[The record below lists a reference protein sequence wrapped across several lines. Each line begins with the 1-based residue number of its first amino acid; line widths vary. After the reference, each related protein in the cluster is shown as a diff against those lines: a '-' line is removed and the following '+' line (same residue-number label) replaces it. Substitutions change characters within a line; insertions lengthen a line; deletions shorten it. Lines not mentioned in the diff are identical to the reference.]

1 MTLTRAIAAAIT
13 ASTLALVGLTACS
26 KPPTEGGALSAD
38 LKSIDLE
45 AIGDKTGATFT
56 KLRETHSLAAF
67 EEAAANKDGKASALL
82 GQAYYEGL
90 GVEEDTAR
98 SADLFRQSCEADF
111 PLGCV
116 FHSFALSSGLG
127 GKPEDAPGAVAA
139 LTKACDAGSPSG
151 CNLLGVMYVKG
162 EMVDANVST
171 AAGLFEKACKGGHA
185 ESCFNIGEQLLL
197 SAKGDGA
204 DDPAALAMFNKAC
217 DGDYADGCHYAGLM
231 YRKGQGA
238 ETDPDRTLKLLA
250 KACSLGSNG
259 ACDDLKETRDIL
271 GIE

>member
-1 MTLTRAIAAAIT
+1 MTTARALAAAL
-13 ASTLALVGLTACS
+13 TLVLLAACS
-26 KPPTEGGALSAD
+26 KPQTEGGALSAD

-45 AIGDKTGATFT
+45 AIGDKTGETFT

-67 EEAAANKDGKASALL
+67 EEAAASKDGKASALL

-90 GVEEDTAR
+90 GVTEDMAR
-98 SADLFRQSCEADF
+98 SADLFRQSCEADY

-127 GKPEDAPGAVAA
+127 GKPADAPGAVAA
-139 LTKACDAGSPSG
+139 LTKACDSGSPSG

-162 EMVDANVST
+162 EMVDADVAT

-204 DDPAALAMFNKAC
+204 DDPAALAMLNKAC

-238 ETDPDRTLKLLA
+238 ETDANKSLKLLA
-250 KACSLGSNG
+250 KACSLGANRS
-259 ACDDLKETRDIL
+259 CDDLKETRDIL